1 MATLDLSTIGGF
13 DPRTVDPS
21 QFTSIPLADYK
32 CVIVG
37 SEPKANNQNTGGYL
51 QLDVKIIEG
60 QFAGSTVPDRLN
72 LFHTDQTTV
81 NIAKK
86 RLSAYFHAVGLGA
99 APAQNSGQ
107 LHDRPFIATIGPQE
121 KNPQYNEV
129 KLVKDLQ
136 GNIPGKANANPVAQ
150 SQPAQPTTQWPVQT
164 NQAPVQQ
171 PQQPV
176 QTQQPN
182 WGQPQPTF
190 VPPVQQAQP
199 AQQPTQTLPWQQQPQ
214 QAQQP
219 VQPTPPWAK

>member
-1 MATLDLSTIGGF
+1 MTLDFSSLGGF

-37 SEPKANNQNTGGYL
+37 SEPKQNSAGTGGYL

-60 QFAGSTVPDRLN
+60 QFAGSVVPDRLN

-86 RLSAYFHAVGLGA
+86 RLSAYAHVVGMGVGPL
-99 APAQNSGQ
+99 QNSGQ
-107 LHDRPFIATIGPQE
+107 LHDRPFVATIGPQE

-136 GNIPGKANANPVAQ
+136 GNIPGKATANPVAQ
-150 SQPAQPTTQWPVQT
+150 SQPTTQWPAAQ
-164 NQAPVQQ
+164 NPNPVQQ
-171 PQQPV
+171 PLPPV
-176 QTQQPN
+176 QTQQQPN
-182 WGQPQPTF
+182 WGQPQTTF
-190 VPPVQQAQP
+190 APPVQQQQP
-199 AQQPTQTLPWQQQPQ
+199 VQQPTQQLPWQNQTQPQ
-214 QAQQP
+214 Q
-219 VQPTPPWAK
+219 PTQIVNPPWVKQ

>member
-1 MATLDLSTIGGF
+1 
-13 DPRTVDPS
+13 
-21 QFTSIPLADYK
+21 
-32 CVIVG
+32 
-37 SEPKANNQNTGGYL
+37 
-51 QLDVKIIEG
+51 
-60 QFAGSTVPDRLN
+60 LN

-107 LHDRPFIATIGPQE
+107 LHDRPFVATIGPQE

-150 SQPAQPTTQWPVQT
+150 SQPTTQWPAA
-164 NQAPVQQ
+164 NAAPA
-171 PQQPV
+171 PAPV
-176 QTQQPN
+176 QTQPAQN

-190 VPPVQQAQP
+190 VPPVQQAPQP
-199 AQQPTQTLPWQQQPQ
+199 AATPARLPWETGN
-214 QAQQP
+214 AAP
-219 VQPTPPWAK
+219 VPNAAPWAK